1 MSTSNAYIFD
11 HWQPNEMPHPFFFE
25 EGGGWSPC
33 AARTYLEISEF
44 SACLSTPRSV
54 QLRFIYESGKDLLKE
69 AVQEMG
75 LKMAAGVSRT
85 VAFYSLAFKIEPYKK
100 RNQLQQLL
108 FFPIGPLDDIFK
120 HADVCEVH
128 KHIYS
133 FKYIQLVQ

>member
-11 HWQPNEMPHPFFFE
+11 HWQTNEMPHPFFFE

-108 FFPIGPLDDIFK
+108 FFRTFR
-120 HADVCEVH
+120 
-128 KHIYS
+128 
-133 FKYIQLVQ
+133 